1 MMTVP
6 QKKYFCNR
14 IDEITLEK
22 ISKLE
27 KVNDLYDKKMA
38 QDGLI
43 EGKITYPTEDMICTA
58 IDRILDGDYGTY
70 GYQGSLGNLNLT
82 ELLRG
87 FEDYKNIRTGIRAE
101 ENNQLYKQERKLKQE
116 ATRIK
121 DVAMF
126 GTEEAAH
133 AMLKEFVEWVIK

>member
-1 MMTVP
+1 MTVP

-14 IDEITLEK
+14 IDEITMQK
-22 ISKLE
+22 ISELP
-27 KVNDLYDKKMA
+27 KVADLYDKQLA
-38 QDGLI
+38 QEGLI
-43 EGKITYPTEDMICTA
+43 AGKITYPTEDMFCTA
-58 IDRILDGDYGTY
+58 IDRILEGHNHGTY
-70 GYQGSLGNLNLT
+70 GFQGSLGNISLE

-87 FEDYKNIRTGIRAE
+87 FEDYKRIRHNIRAD
-101 ENNQLYKQERKLKQE
+101 ENLEVRKQEEQLKAE
-116 ATRIK
+116 STRIK

>member
-1 MMTVP
+1 MTVP

-14 IDEITLEK
+14 IDEITRQK
-22 ISKLE
+22 IDELP
-27 KVNDLYDKKMA
+27 KVADLYDKKMA

-58 IDRILDGDYGTY
+58 IDRILDGHNHGTY
-70 GYQGSLGNLNLT
+70 GYQGSLGNMSLT

-87 FEDYKNIRTGIRAE
+87 FEDYKRIRTGIRAE
-101 ENNQLYKQERKLKQE
+101 ENTKLWKQERKLNEE